1 MTSERFNDHRQIEGA
16 GVSGEKEGK
25 HGVQSLEIG
34 MHILQAIL
42 NGHRSMMLKEIA
54 AVVGM
59 PTSKVHR
66 YLVSMIRT
74 GLVEQ
79 EMNGSR
85 YDLGPFALNVGLV
98 AMDRLDRVKAGLD
111 VTVELCAEV
120 GEVTALATWT
130 ENGPIVVRWERPPNP
145 VSISV
150 ITGTSLN
157 MLTTVSGRIFGAYLP
172 PEKYDHLI
180 ESELKSPDLPEEL
193 RSRAQVENLFAEIR
207 KAGVAV
213 IDSDH
218 LLKGVA
224 AVSAPVFN
232 SANEITLGISV
243 VGFQGILDTRLDG
256 KIVSTLKAS
265 ALKLSKKLGYH
276 NGV

>member
-1 MTSERFNDHRQIEGA
+1 VG
-16 GVSGEKEGK
+16 GEKEGK

-34 MHILQAIL
+34 MQILQAIV
-42 NGHRSMMLKEIA
+42 NGHRGMMLKEIA
-54 AVVGM
+54 AAVGM

-66 YLVSMIRT
+66 YLVSLVRT

-79 EMNGSR
+79 QMNGSR

-98 AMDRLDRVKAGLD
+98 AMDRLDRVQAGLN
-111 VTVELCAEV
+111 TIVELCAEL

-130 ENGPIVVRWERPPNP
+130 ANGPIVIRWERPARP

-150 ITGTSLN
+150 ITGTALN

-172 PEKYDHLI
+172 PERYDHLI
-180 ESELKSPDLPEEL
+180 ENELKSPDLPEEL
-193 RSRAQVENLFAEIR
+193 RSRAEVDKLFAEIR
-207 KAGVAV
+207 TTGLAV
-213 IDSDH
+213 IDSNH

-232 SANEITLGISV
+232 SAGEITLAMSV
-243 VGFQGILDTRLDG
+243 VGFQGILDTSPDG
-256 KIVSTLKAS
+256 PVVRALKAS
-265 ALKLSKKLGYH
+265 ALKLSKKLGYQ
-276 NGV
+276 NGYPW

>member
-1 MTSERFNDHRQIEGA
+1 M
-16 GVSGEKEGK
+16 SGEKEGK

-34 MHILQAIL
+34 MQILQAIV
-42 NGHRSMMLKEIA
+42 NGHRGMMLKEIA
-54 AVVGM
+54 AAVGM

-66 YLVSMIRT
+66 YLVSLVRT

-79 EMNGSR
+79 EANGSR

-98 AMDRLDRVKAGLD
+98 AMDRLDRIQAGLNII
-111 VTVELCAEV
+111 VELCAEV

-130 ENGPIVVRWERPPNP
+130 SNGPIVVRWERPPRP

-150 ITGTSLN
+150 ITGTALN

-172 PEKYDHLI
+172 PEKYNHLI
-180 ESELKSPDLPEEL
+180 ENELNSPDLQEEF
-193 RSRAQVENLFAEIR
+193 RSRAQVEKHFAAIR
-207 KAGVAV
+207 KAGLAI
-213 IDSDH
+213 IDSNH

-232 SANEITLGISV
+232 SASEITLAISV
-243 VGFQGILDTRLDG
+243 VGFQGILDTSLDG
-256 KIVSTLKAS
+256 PVVSALKAS
-265 ALKLSKKLGYH
+265 ALKLSKKLGYQ
-276 NGV
+276 GGYPW

>member
-1 MTSERFNDHRQIEGA
+1 M
-16 GVSGEKEGK
+16 SGEKEGK

-34 MHILQAIL
+34 MQILQVIL

-59 PTSKVHR
+59 PASKVHR
-66 YLVSMIRT
+66 YLVSMVRT

-79 EMNGSR
+79 KTNSSR

-111 VTVELCAEV
+111 VTVELCTEL

-130 ENGPIVVRWERPPNP
+130 ANGPIVIRWERPPNP

-172 PEKYDHLI
+172 PEKYEHLI
-180 ESELKSPDLPEEL
+180 ESELMSPDLPEEL

-232 SANEITLGISV
+232 STNEITLGISV